1 MTQSGCKNSVF
12 LGFIR
17 KDKRNTKEK
26 RLNFTMKFSRLFLT
40 KISFY
45 EMIYCF
51 ANCNSIFNLTSSPT
65 KTPPVSNAEF
75 QFNPQSFR
83 LILP

>member
-17 KDKRNTKEK
+17 KDAANAKEK
-26 RLNFTMKFSRLFLT
+26 RLNFIMKFSRLYLT
-40 KISFY
+40 KTSFC
-45 EMIYCF
+45 EIIYCI
-51 ANCNSIFNLTSSPT
+51 ANCNSIFNFTSSPT
-65 KTPPVSNAEF
+65 KTPPVSKAEF
-75 QFNPQSFR
+75 QFNPQSLR